1 MPENVLYLPNG
12 TFLPYSFG
20 FLIPVLICLVIVKS
34 PQLVNIFSLF
44 WLSMVLD
51 CFTDA
56 QGAPLLGL
64 FKYSV
69 Y

>member
-1 MPENVLYLPNG
+1 MPENVFYLPNG

-20 FLIPVLICLVIVKS
+20 FLILVLICLVIVKS
-34 PQLVNIFSLF
+34 SQLVNIFNLF

-56 QGAPLLGL
+56 WGDP
-64 FKYSV
+64 FTWPI
-69 Y
+69 